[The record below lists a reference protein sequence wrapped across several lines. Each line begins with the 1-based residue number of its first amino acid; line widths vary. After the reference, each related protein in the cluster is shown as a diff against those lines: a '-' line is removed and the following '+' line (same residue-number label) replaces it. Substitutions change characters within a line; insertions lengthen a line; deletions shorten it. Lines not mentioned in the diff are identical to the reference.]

1 MLRLTLQA
9 LKVAAIVMVAVLT
22 LFFGQRL
29 FTSYLDRARANDTSP
44 VLFTVA
50 PDESPDAVAQRLSD
64 LKLVQSTTYFKGKL
78 RLRGADTKFVTGAHV
93 LRDGMSVDEI
103 LNEITATVS
112 DAPGTPGPTV
122 SYIEFRTHEGWRLE
136 EVAQLMVEKGLV
148 KNREEFIAAL
158 GDPSLQR
165 YDFLNGRP
173 ANASL
178 EGFLFPDTYRVP
190 TNAAPKDVAT
200 LMLGNFGTRV
210 PKNMRENLPEGI
222 SFYQA
227 MIVASIVEREAAID
241 SERSVIAGV
250 YYNRLRGNPPLRLQA
265 DPTVQYALG
274 QDGGW
279 WPELLPADLAKVSPY
294 NTYAVSGLPP
304 GPICNPSLK
313 SIQAALSPAQTD
325 YLYFVAKGDG
335 THAFARTYEEHQENI
350 KKYQR

>member
-9 LKVAAIVMVAVLT
+9 LKVAAIATVALLT

-29 FTSYLDRARANDTSP
+29 FNSYLERARTNDTNP
-44 VLFTVA
+44 VLFTVES
-50 PDESPDAVAQRLSD
+50 DESPDMVAQRLTE
-64 LKLVQSTTYFKGKL
+64 LELVQSATYFKGKL
-78 RLRGADTKFVTGAHV
+78 RLRGAETKFVPGAHV
-93 LRDGMSVDEI
+93 LREGMSVDEI
-103 LNEITATVS
+103 LDEITERAAEV
-112 DAPGTPGPTV
+112 PGTPRAAT
-122 SYIEFRTHEGWRLE
+122 SYVELRTHEGWRLE
-136 EVAQLMVEKGLV
+136 EVAQLMVEKGVV

-158 GDPSLQR
+158 ADPSLAR
-165 YDFLNGRP
+165 YDFLAGRP
-173 ANASL
+173 AGRGL

-190 TNAAPKDVAT
+190 TGAAPKDVAA

-210 PKNMRENLPEGI
+210 PKGMRENPPEGI

-227 MIVASIVEREAAID
+227 LIVASIVEREAAID

-279 WPELLPADLAKVSPY
+279 WPELQPADLAKSSPY
-294 NTYAVSGLPP
+294 NTYEINGLPP

-313 SIQAALSPAQTD
+313 SIQAALNPAQND
-325 YLYFVAKGDG
+325 YLYFFAKGDG
-335 THAFARTYEEHQENI
+335 THAFARSYEEHQENI